1 MTDVRVQES
10 VVVGQG
16 GQYELKA
23 DVFQPESQDGP
34 TAAVVL
40 LPGGGWQ
47 TCVRTSQAER
57 YGYRLARRG
66 LVAVV
71 AEYRVMDQ
79 DPWPAQIHDVK
90 TVLRWVRA
98 NANDLG
104 VDPEQDSGLWKLG
117 RRASGPHRWRFGR

>member
-1 MTDVRVQES
+1 MYFSR
-10 VVVGQG
+10 
-16 GQYELKA
+16 KN
-23 DVFQPESQDGP
+23 QDGP

-47 TCVRTSQAER
+47 TCNRGGQVDR

-90 TVLRWVRA
+90 TALRWVRA

-104 VDPEQDSGLWKLG
+104 VDPREDRGLWKLCG
-117 RRASGPHRWRFGR
+117 RASGPDSWGFGR